1 MKSRA
6 IAIKYKKYLIANT
19 KNRKSKLRMNHPIGA
34 LPLVYFLHPEPLEKK
49 IVPLLAPKFSCY
61 YNIDKKFAIRAS
73 TNKLPECG
81 LFKLVLCSEILFYS
95 DLKTS
100 LIFLIFLLLF
110 LLFEKA

>member
-49 IVPLLAPKFSCY
+49 IVPLLAPKFSSKQWVVTLLVTISIALFIALSSFK
-61 YNIDKKFAIRAS
+61 NAAIPLAA
-73 TNKLPECG
+73 
-81 LFKLVLCSEILFYS
+81 LFGALTFYVV
-95 DLKTS
+95 TS
-100 LIFLIFLLLF
+100 HVGR
-110 LLFEKA
+110 KPSHAN